1 MIWTFFNF
9 KYFIQDFG
17 SKLHFLTLNVELY
30 GLDIKYMAF
39 DKCYLYGYS
48 IIDCEK
54 SKQPEHKK
62 IEVL

>member
-9 KYFIQDFG
+9 KYFIQGFG

-39 DKCYLYGYS
+39 DKSIISYS